1 MAGLSEIPAVIL
13 DGDDLKAAQVALI
26 ENIQREDLN
35 PIEEAMAY
43 KALIERFG
51 LKQEEVAKQAGKSR
65 SAVANMLRLLELPD
79 EVLSLVQDEKLSM
92 GHARAILGLID
103 EEKML
108 PLAEMAVDKELS
120 VRDVE
125 ALVRKYNVV
134 PEEIPETEESK
145 AAMQRRIYVKELE
158 DKART
163 RLGRKVKIHETNRK
177 KTVELTYEDDEDLDD
192 EIRVTVIATG
202 FDKAPSTV
210 GAVAEVVTPKV
221 NPIGTSAV
229 VLEPLKEEDVP
240 QVEVE
245 PEPDPF
251 DDIFKIFNKGVAL
264 SEKDIFRI
272 GFMCFFAPGTGK
284 FTIAFI
290 VFDETVNQKFGKF
303 GSHSYF
309 LPLHIGLLNIV

>member
-1 MAGLSEIPAVIL
+1 MAKRQGGLGRDFYSLLDDNMMESKQESKTSVKISRITPRGDQPRKSFDENALQVLADSIAEHGVIQPIILREIEDLDDNYEIIAGERRWRAAKMAGLDEIPAVIMT
-13 DGDDLKAAQVALI
+13 GDELKLAEVALI
-26 ENIQREDLN
+26 ENVQRQDLN

-51 LKQEEVAKQAGKSR
+51 LKQEEVARQAGKSR

-79 EVLSLVQDEKLSM
+79 DVLAMVQEEKLSM
-92 GHARAILGLID
+92 GHARAILGLED

-145 AAMQRRIYVKELE
+145 AAMQRRIYMKELE

-177 KTVELTYEDDEDLDD
+177 KTVELTFEDDMDL
-192 EIRVTVIATG
+192 ENLLKTL
-202 FDKAPSTV
+202 V
-210 GAVAEVVTPKV
+210 G
-221 NPIGTSAV
+221 
-229 VLEPLKEEDVP
+229 
-240 QVEVE
+240 Q
-245 PEPDPF
+245 
-251 DDIFKIFNKGVAL
+251 DIF
-264 SEKDIFRI
+264 E
-272 GFMCFFAPGTGK
+272 
-284 FTIAFI
+284 
-290 VFDETVNQKFGKF
+290 
-303 GSHSYF
+303 
-309 LPLHIGLLNIV
+309 

>member
-1 MAGLSEIPAVIL
+1 MAKRQGGLGRDFYSLLDDNMMESKQESKTSVKISRITPRGDQPRKSFDENALQVLADSIAEHGVIQPIILREIEDLDDNYEIIAGERRWRAAKMAGLDEIPAVIMT
-13 DGDDLKAAQVALI
+13 GDELKIAEVALI
-26 ENIQREDLN
+26 ENVQRQDLN

-51 LKQEEVAKQAGKSR
+51 LKQEEVARQAGKSR

-79 EVLSLVQDEKLSM
+79 DVLAMVQDEKLSM
-92 GHARAILGLID
+92 GHARAILGLED

-145 AAMQRRIYVKELE
+145 AAMQRRIYMKELE

-177 KTVELTYEDDEDLDD
+177 KTVELTFEDDMDL
-192 EIRVTVIATG
+192 ENLLKTL
-202 FDKAPSTV
+202 V
-210 GAVAEVVTPKV
+210 G
-221 NPIGTSAV
+221 
-229 VLEPLKEEDVP
+229 
-240 QVEVE
+240 Q
-245 PEPDPF
+245 
-251 DDIFKIFNKGVAL
+251 DIF
-264 SEKDIFRI
+264 E
-272 GFMCFFAPGTGK
+272 
-284 FTIAFI
+284 
-290 VFDETVNQKFGKF
+290 
-303 GSHSYF
+303 
-309 LPLHIGLLNIV
+309 